1 MDQQIPYYPQNM
13 HGFCFD
19 YHHCS
24 YDRHYCHYTSMKM
37 STYDTSFHHV
47 FKQCQSKWEGVHGII
62 YMTILLLAIC
72 RSSASWYFKALD
84 LWCIMWYVSKPQP
97 THIQCTKPASTWIK
111 SCNLFPHGGVTFLT
125 NFAANVAVMWCKYGW
140 HFYQEIAVSLKW
152 FGQESYIDVEPNPEF
167 MAMYVHAWC
176 NILGL

>member
-62 YMTILLLAIC
+62 YMTMLLLAIC

-111 SCNLFPHGGVTFLT
+111 SCNRIPPRCGSHSWQTSLLMLLSCD
-125 NFAANVAVMWCKYGW
+125 ANLAGIFIRKLLL
-140 HFYQEIAVSLKW
+140 A
-152 FGQESYIDVEPNPEF
+152 
-167 MAMYVHAWC
+167 
-176 NILGL
+176 